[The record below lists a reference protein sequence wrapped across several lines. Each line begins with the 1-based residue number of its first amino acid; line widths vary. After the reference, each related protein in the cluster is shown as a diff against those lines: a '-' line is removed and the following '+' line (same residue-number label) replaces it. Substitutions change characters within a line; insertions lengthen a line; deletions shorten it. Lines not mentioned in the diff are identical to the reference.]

1 MRPVSMLNGDVT
13 DFKNI
18 VVLIH
23 VVSLCHLFE
32 LNSADDFLLI
42 QISTGAGSSSF
53 TQHVVFVESSSL
65 LLPSTCINNVILLYN
80 YTFYI

>member
-1 MRPVSMLNGDVT
+1 MRPFSMLNGDVT
-13 DFKNI
+13 DFNNI

-32 LNSADDFLLI
+32 LNSADDLLLI
-42 QISTGAGSSSF
+42 QISTGAGSS

-65 LLPSTCINNVILLYN
+65 LLPSTCINM
-80 YTFYI
+80 

>member
-13 DFKNI
+13 NFKNL
-18 VVLIH
+18 VVLIYI
-23 VVSLCHLFE
+23 VSLCHLFE
-32 LNSADDFLLI
+32 LNSADDLLLL

-65 LLPSTCINNVILLYN
+65 PLPSTCINM
-80 YTFYI
+80 

>member
-18 VVLIH
+18 VVLMH

-32 LNSADDFLLI
+32 LNSADDLLSI

-53 TQHVVFVESSSL
+53 TQHVVFVEASSL
-65 LLPSTCINNVILLYN
+65 LLLSTCINM
-80 YTFYI
+80 

>member
-1 MRPVSMLNGDVT
+1 MRPFSMLNGDVT
-13 DFKNI
+13 DFNNI

-32 LNSADDFLLI
+32 LNSADLLLI
-42 QISTGAGSSSF
+42 QISTGAGSS

-65 LLPSTCINNVILLYN
+65 LLPSTCINM
-80 YTFYI
+80 

>member
-32 LNSADDFLLI
+32 LNSADDLLLI

-53 TQHVVFVESSSL
+53 TQHVVFAESSSL
-65 LLPSTCINNVILLYN
+65 LLPSTCINM
-80 YTFYI
+80 

>member
-1 MRPVSMLNGDVT
+1 MLNGDVT

-32 LNSADDFLLI
+32 LNSVDDLLLI

-53 TQHVVFVESSSL
+53 TQHVVFVEFSL
-65 LLPSTCINNVILLYN
+65 CFFPVHV
-80 YTFYI
+80 

>member
-23 VVSLCHLFE
+23 VVSLCHFFE
-32 LNSADDFLLI
+32 LNSADDLFI

-65 LLPSTCINNVILLYN
+65 LLPSTCINM
-80 YTFYI
+80 

>member
-1 MRPVSMLNGDVT
+1 MRPVSMLNGDET

-32 LNSADDFLLI
+32 LNSADDLLLI

-53 TQHVVFVESSSL
+53 TQNVVFVESSSL
-65 LLPSTCINNVILLYN
+65 LLPSKCINM
-80 YTFYI
+80 

>member
-23 VVSLCHLFE
+23 LVSLCHLFE
-32 LNSADDFLLI
+32 LNLADDLLLI

-65 LLPSTCINNVILLYN
+65 LLPSTCINM
-80 YTFYI
+80 